1 MNKAHS
7 GTRTRNLKIRSLT
20 RYPIA
25 PYEQNKDFVLLTYT
39 KFRIIN
45 ICFIMID
52 DSITIEPDEETELLD
67 RCYQYKCD
75 RRM

>member
-25 PYEQNKDFVLLTYT
+25 PYEQNKDYVLLT
-39 KFRIIN
+39 
-45 ICFIMID
+45 
-52 DSITIEPDEETELLD
+52 
-67 RCYQYKCD
+67 
-75 RRM
+75 